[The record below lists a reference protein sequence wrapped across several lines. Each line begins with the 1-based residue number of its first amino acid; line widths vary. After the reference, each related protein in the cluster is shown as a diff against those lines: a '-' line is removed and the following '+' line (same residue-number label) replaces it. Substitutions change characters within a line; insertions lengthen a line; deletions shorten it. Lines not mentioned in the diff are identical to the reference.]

1 MFFRLTNHWRLIMK
15 RIAFAMIIS
24 FVLSGVFAADNRKM
38 KIAVDIW
45 PPYQFQVGVAGNE
58 SMTGFS
64 TDVILAVF
72 KQMNIVVDGKISPY
86 PWARAEAMV
95 IDGSVDVLY
104 TAASSDKRALITLY
118 PSESL
123 MESSWSFF
131 VRKEDSGKLKFDS
144 LSDLKGKKVG
154 VVRAYAYTPE
164 LWAFLEAEKNYEDV
178 IKDDQNVSKLVAGRV
193 DYIAMD
199 YGNGLALLKSM
210 GLLDK
215 VVALKN
221 PIKPISLYAIFSKKT
236 VDKALVDEFSEKLK
250 AFKKTKEYQQIFDK
264 YFGK

>member
-1 MFFRLTNHWRLIMK
+1 MK
-15 RIAFAMIIS
+15 RIVFAVILS
-24 FVLSGVFAADNRKM
+24 FVFSGGFAAESRKM
-38 KIAVDIW
+38 KIATDIW
-45 PPYQFQVGVAGNE
+45 PPYEFQVGVPGNE
-58 SMTGFS
+58 SMSGFS
-64 TDVILAVF
+64 TEVILAVF
-72 KQMNIVVDGKISPY
+72 KQMNIAIDGKISPY
-86 PWARAEAMV
+86 PWARAEAMI

-104 TAASSDKRALITLY
+104 TAAPSDKRALVTLY

-131 VRKEDSGKLKFDS
+131 IRKEDTARLKFDS
-144 LSDLKGKKVG
+144 LNDLKGKKVG

-178 IKDDQNVSKLVAGRV
+178 IKDDQNVNKLVANRV

-236 VDKALVDEFSEKLK
+236 VDKAVVDEFSEKLK
-250 AFKKTKEYQQIFDK
+250 AFKKTKEYQVIFDK